1 MAMVTWEEWLGV
13 YMAASS
19 SYLGARLGDLLET
32 GFLMWEKGEGNIRFA
47 VTAPRG
53 VELYKNIFLVV
64 NDDFLVIV
72 GHHDLNIALL
82 LLRNGLGLDAWIDLA
97 RDEIID
103 ELANVLRRELLALV
117 KGEFLVLDGLLDR
130 EGGPFVGFEVEIGR
144 VGAKGFGIDGGEAD
158 STLVLFCDR
167 LEGLG

>member
-1 MAMVTWEEWLGV
+1 M
-13 YMAASS
+13 
-19 SYLGARLGDLLET
+19 
-32 GFLMWEKGEGNIRFA
+32 
-47 VTAPRG
+47 
-53 VELYKNIFLVV
+53 
-64 NDDFLVIV
+64 